1 MCYTKILFNDSV
13 SSLEDFSL
21 FMRNNVNN
29 INLNNSVYWSSLYK
43 KYKELHLLYSTNINF
58 LKSTNIKKLLNI
70 ESKSTTLDYYLHR
83 GWSIEE
89 AKIKLK
95 NRQATNTV
103 SFVMK
108 HKNISKEE
116 AIIVISERS
125 KLRNNTFN
133 KRDDIDEINYSKGNS
148 NRIEFYLNKINPVT
162 LLSFTKEEAAQKI
175 KEKQSKGSL
184 GTKKKKAEGKIYIHS
199 TTLQYFIN
207 KGLSIEEAKSA
218 LKERQSTFTYK
229 KCIEKYGNEK
239 GLEIFNKRQI
249 KWQNTL
255 NSKSDE
261 EKLAILTKKVNAY
274 KRYSNVSI
282 EFFEKAIELLNKE
295 EFTIDINNLL
305 WKNNERFIY
314 DYENKKIFF
323 YDLYIKEFNLIVE
336 YNGTLFHPT
345 DELTKEEKDN
355 WINPITK
362 RDYNFHRQKDQHKS
376 NLAIK
381 NGYNYA
387 IVWEHYTFEQ
397 NYKILRDIIKN
408 INKDDNTK
416 GKIN

>member
-1 MCYTKILFNDSV
+1 MCYTKVLFNDNV
-13 SSLEDFSL
+13 SSLEEFAL
-21 FMRNNVNN
+21 FIRNSVNN
-29 INLNNSVYWSSLYK
+29 TNLNNNAYWSSLYE
-43 KYKELHLLYSTNINF
+43 KYKELYLLYSTNINF

-70 ESKSTTLDYYLHR
+70 ESRSTTLDYYLHR

-116 AIIVISERS
+116 AIIIISERS
-125 KLRNNTFN
+125 KLRNNTIN
-133 KRDDIDEINYSKGNS
+133 KRDDIDEINRSKGNS
-148 NRIEFYLNKINPVT
+148 NRIEYYLDKINPAT
-162 LLSFTKEEAAQKI
+162 LLIFTKEEAHQKI

-184 GTKKKKAEGKIYIHS
+184 GTKKKKLEGKIYIHS
-199 TTLQYFIN
+199 TTLQYFLN
-207 KGLSIEEAKSA
+207 KGLSLEDAKDA
-218 LKERQSTFTYK
+218 LKERQSTFTYE
-229 KCIEKYGNEK
+229 KCIEKYGK
-239 GLEIFNKRQI
+239 DLGLDIFNKRQI

-261 EKLAILTKKVNAY
+261 EKLAILHKKVNAY

-282 EFFEKAIELLNKE
+282 EFFEKAINFLNKE
-295 EFTIDINNLL
+295 GFIINIDNLL

-345 DELTKEEKDN
+345 DELTETEKNN

-362 RDYNFHRQKDQHKS
+362 QDYNFHRQKDQHKK

-381 NGYNYA
+381 QGYNYA
-387 IVWEHYTFEQ
+387 IVWEHYMFDQ
-397 NYKILRDIIKN
+397 NYKILKDIIKN

-416 GKIN
+416 RKID